1 MMSHGVAL
9 LLLSAAVGYWV
20 LERAEGQKKNLKQ
33 IGQLV
38 GGLIIVISLLG
49 VACKV
54 YYLMKGGKMMYCPP
68 GMNCPFMGRPQ
79 QQPPPASGK

>member
-9 LLLSAAVGYWV
+9 LLLSAAAGYWV

-54 YYLMKGGKMMYCPP
+54 YYLMKGTKMVCPS
-68 GMNCPFMGRPQ
+68 GMGCPFMSRPQ
-79 QQPPPASGK
+79 QQQPMGK

>member
-20 LERAEGQKKNLKQ
+20 LERAENQKKNLKK
-33 IGQLV
+33 IGQAI
-38 GGLIIVISLLG
+38 GGIIIAISLIG
-49 VACKV
+49 VVCKV
-54 YYLMKGGKMMYCPP
+54 FYLTNGAKMSCPP

-79 QQPPPASGK
+79 QQPSGK